1 MMMLTAAALAFV
13 QLADLASVRL
23 CVPNE
28 RHEIE
33 SQIGFVRADGRVWW
47 SPDEFPD
54 LPRRLFVT
62 ADHVTANDRAWYRA
76 REPLT
81 VDGKTFA
88 YAEDHQITV
97 AFNRYNRG
105 RAPIDGVAATV
116 PLGAEGEVILV
127 LTDPIGCWFAEYRL
141 APG

>member
-1 MMMLTAAALAFV
+1 MMLTAAAVLAFA

-28 RHEIE
+28 SQQIE
-33 SQIGFVRADGRVWW
+33 SHIGFVRADGRVWW
-47 SPDEFPD
+47 SPDNAPD
-54 LPRRLFVT
+54 LPRRLFVS
-62 ADHVTANDRAWYRA
+62 ADHVTANDRAWYTS

-81 VDGKTFA
+81 VDGETFV
-88 YAEDHQITV
+88 YAEDHQVTV
-97 AFNRYNRG
+97 AYNRYNRG